1 MQQST
6 TRGIGRPSHI
16 VRAASL
22 EVEIPKPATPT
33 SATSEPVIACHADES
48 ADAKALH
55 GVLVALGKQVED
67 LRGRRRQTLR
77 DLAGVSVELGV
88 AIAERLLGTEIAAN
102 RQRLDLIVRLAL
114 ERLPLVPAVVVHGH
128 PDDMA
133 LLEKQMAGHDDLAS
147 FREVLTLPATAPS
160 RGAN

>member
-33 SATSEPVIACHADES
+33 SATSEPVMPATLTES

-55 GVLVALGKQVED
+55 GVLVALAASRD

-77 DLAGVSVELGV
+77 DLAGVSVELARDRG
-88 AIAERLLGTEIAAN
+88 ATARTENAAN

-128 PDDMA
+128 PDDKA
-133 LLEKQMAGHDDLAS
+133 LLEKRWRTMTIW
-147 FREVLTLPATAPS
+147 RLP
-160 RGAN
+160 